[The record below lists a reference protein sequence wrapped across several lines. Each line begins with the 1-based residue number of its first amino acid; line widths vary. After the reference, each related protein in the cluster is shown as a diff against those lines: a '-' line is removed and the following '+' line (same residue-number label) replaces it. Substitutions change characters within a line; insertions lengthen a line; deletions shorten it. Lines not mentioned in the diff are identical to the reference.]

1 MVQSGAGLVRRH
13 LRSLARR
20 EMGRK
25 LSLPDNWRNNNKP
38 SDEAILTP
46 FDGLRDLQTKLAV
59 KIFRQLRSLFLRKKL
74 VKNNI

>member
-20 EMGRK
+20 EMGQK
-25 LSLPDNWRNNNKP
+25 LGLPDNWRNNNIP
-38 SDEAILTP
+38 SDEAILSP

-59 KIFRQLRSLFLRKKL
+59 KIFRQLRSFFSYEKIFK
-74 VKNNI
+74 IC